1 MTDDYIIREHILA
14 FDENGC
20 PYCGDADTE
29 EEILV
34 RHRQI
39 WLDNFVMLLQKIPH
53 MQRDEEK

>member
-14 FDENGC
+14 LDENGC

-53 MQRDEEK
+53 MQQDEEK

>member
-53 MQRDEEK
+53 MQRAEEK